1 MNKIRNQVLFFLLFA
16 ALFFLEPSCANHE
29 FPSYTCPPE
38 PISFADDISPII
50 MTKCAIE
57 GCHNGDNGADK
68 NWTNFD
74 LFQENAKN
82 GLVKSYVVNRIM
94 PKAES
99 SAGPLSQEQINAIA
113 CWVDQ
118 GAQNN

>member
-1 MNKIRNQVLFFLLFA
+1 MNRFNIQVFFLGLFA
-16 ALFFLEPSCANHE
+16 TLVFLEASCASHE

-38 PISFADDISPII
+38 QISFAADINPII
-50 MTKCAIE
+50 LSKCAIT
-57 GCHNGDNGADK
+57 GCHNGENGADK

-74 LFQENAKN
+74 IFQEEAGI

-94 PKAES
+94 PPAGS